1 MVELATWLLAVGAAD
16 IVSGF
21 SGVPQGIKRITLGA
35 GFSFGTSLAVLAST
49 GLTGLDLVACALAN
63 GVASLVW
70 TWLRVERD
78 GEIRPLQAR
87 VALLGLLA
95 YTAAVFLIGPLVTDG
110 LTLRALRVVEGATSR
125 RPEELLL
132 ALGFAVSLVSTG
144 NGFVRVILR
153 AAALDVSRPEGQLRG
168 GRVIGPMER
177 LLIFAFAFGGELT
190 GAALIASAK
199 GLLRFPEVK
208 QAFEQEARGIG
219 PASTD
224 AHALSEYFLVGSLA
238 SWMLALIPSLFLFPG
253 AGKD

>member
-1 MVELATWLLAVGAAD
+1 MVELAAWLIAVGTSD
-16 IVSGF
+16 ILSGF
-21 SGVPQGIKRITLGA
+21 SGVPQGVRRIVLGA
-35 GFSFGTSLAVLAST
+35 GASVGISLAVLFAA
-49 GLTGLDLVACALAN
+49 GLEGLGLVAAALAN
-63 GVASLVW
+63 GVASVVW
-70 TWLRVERD
+70 TWFRIERA

-87 VALLGLLA
+87 TALVGLLA
-95 YTAAVFLIGPLVTDG
+95 YSTAVFLVEPLLTGG
-110 LTLRALRVVEGATSR
+110 LGVRGLRALDDSNRT
-125 RPEELLL
+125 PEELLL
-132 ALGFAVSLVSTG
+132 ALGFAIALVSTG

-208 QAFEQEARGIG
+208 QAFEQEAQGAG
-219 PASTD
+219 AGNVD

-253 AGKD
+253 R

>member
-1 MVELATWLLAVGAAD
+1 MVGLATWLLSVGVSD

-21 SGVPQGIKRITLGA
+21 SGVPRGIKRIALGA
-35 GFSFGTSLAVLAST
+35 GVSLGISLAVLASAD
-49 GLTGLDLVACALAN
+49 LTGSRLVASALAN
-63 GVASLVW
+63 GVASLTW
-70 TWLRVERD
+70 MWLRVERD
-78 GEIRPLQAR
+78 GEIRPFQAR
-87 VALLGLLA
+87 AALLGLLA
-95 YTAAVFLIGPLVTDG
+95 YSAAVFLADPLLMDG
-110 LTLRALRVVEGATSR
+110 LSVRALRALEGSTDR
-125 RPEELLL
+125 KPEELLL
-132 ALGFAVSLVSTG
+132 ALGFAVALVSTG

-153 AAALDVSRPEGQLRG
+153 AAALDISRPEGQLRG

-208 QAFEQEARGIG
+208 QAFEQEARETGSG
-219 PASTD
+219 STD

-253 AGKD
+253 PGK

>member
-1 MVELATWLLAVGAAD
+1 MVELAAWLMAVGASD
-16 IVSGF
+16 ILSGF
-21 SGVPQGIKRITLGA
+21 SGVPQGVRRIVLGA
-35 GFSFGTSLAVLAST
+35 GASVGISLAVLFSA
-49 GLTGLDLVACALAN
+49 GLEGLDLVAAALAN
-63 GVASLVW
+63 GVASVVW
-70 TWLRVERD
+70 TWFRIERA
-78 GEIRPLQAR
+78 GEIRPYQAR
-87 VALLGLLA
+87 AALVGLVA
-95 YTAAVFLIGPLVTDG
+95 YSTAVFLVEPLLTGG
-110 LTLRALRVVEGATSR
+110 LSVGALRGLDDSTNR
-125 RPEELLL
+125 TPEELLL
-132 ALGFAVSLVSTG
+132 ALGFAIALVSTG

-208 QAFEQEARGIG
+208 QAFEQEARGAG
-219 PASTD
+219 TGNVD

-253 AGKD
+253 R